1 MKKVLVF
8 GTFDE
13 LHDGHRFLLDFA
25 RAQGDELVASVAH
38 DDVVLRMKKRL
49 PTYTAHARIA
59 HLQAENLVDR
69 AHVGDSELGGW
80 TVLHSE
86 LPDVVVAGY
95 DQDALYDALSELKE
109 HMHMP
114 FTIVR
119 APSHQGDILHTSL
132 LRETDSGVQ

>member
-25 RAQGDELVASVAH
+25 RSLGDELIASVAH

-49 PTYTAHARIA
+49 PAHTAHARIA

-69 AHVGDSELGGW
+69 AHMGDSELGGW
-80 TVLHSE
+80 TVLHHE
-86 LPDVVVAGY
+86 QPDIVVVGY
-95 DQDALYDALSELKE
+95 DQDALHEALSELKE
-109 HMHMP
+109 HMNMS
-114 FTIVR
+114 FDIVR
-119 APSHQGDILHTSL
+119 APSYQGDTLHTSL